1 MEELNIPKSNLLSP
15 PQLDNDI
22 PNINVIT
29 VEGKSGSHRHVSMN
43 YGMEF

>member
-1 MEELNIPKSNLLSP
+1 MEELNIPKNNLLAP
-15 PQLDNDI
+15 PVLGSDI

-29 VEGKSGSHRHVSMN
+29 VEGDTSSHRHVAVN